1 MKNLYKII
9 ICCLPILLLSACEED
24 LAIFDA
30 DNGQT
35 ALAFAEASIT
45 IDVCSPT
52 TEIVIE
58 STTRSSSDRLYNFS
72 ISSESNAESSEY
84 TLTSTSITIPAGDFT
99 GSTTVEIDFSE
110 IPDGVS
116 RNLILDIEPSDGT
129 ITPDRSQTVINYQSA
144 CTLNVVE
151 INYTADNFPEENTL
165 LLVNTDTSEI
175 FLNITQGEF
184 NDNNSFVLC
193 LPPGNYE
200 ITVGDPGFGDGFE
213 PGAGVSGN
221 LVECSGNTSLF
232 ADITGDIDVGNPV
245 VRTFTLN

>member
-1 MKNLYKII
+1 MKNINITLIFFLTI
-9 ICCLPILLLSACEED
+9 VLLNSCEED

-45 IDVCSPT
+45 IDVCAPT
-52 TEIVIE
+52 SEIVIE
-58 STTRSSSDRLYNFS
+58 STTRSSSDRTYNIS
-72 ISSESNAESSEY
+72 ISNDSSADSSEY
-84 TLTSTSITIPAGDFT
+84 TLTSTSITIPAGEFT
-99 GSTTVEIDFSE
+99 SSTTVEIDFSE
-110 IPDGVS
+110 IPEGVS
-116 RNLILDIEPSDGT
+116 RNLILDIEPSDGV

-151 INYTADNFPEENTL
+151 INYIADRFPEENTL

-175 FLNITQGEF
+175 LLNIAQGEF
-184 NDNNSFVLC
+184 NGNNSFNFC
-193 LPPGNYE
+193 LPSGNYE

-221 LVECSGNTSLF
+221 LVECSGSTSLF
-232 ADITGDIDVGNPV
+232 ADITGDIDVGNPI
-245 VRTFTLN
+245 VRMFTLN